1 MSHIIAAVLF
11 TGLVFY
17 IAALYESAQ
26 LALLG
31 CCMAGLVL
39 ASSALVVYRLWAVEV
54 KLSGAFALAEANQPF
69 SVPFVVRA
77 KRPMLGKARL
87 LVQME
92 VRRLPGGRA
101 SRTWVELEAPHAGEM
116 HVRRLLH
123 LRCAGGY
130 EYRMRRV
137 RVYDWTGLLFLGRRV
152 TGRQVTHLLPA
163 VHEVP
168 LKISASVRG
177 FFGEA
182 EVYDDVRGGH
192 DASETFRI
200 REYIPGDR
208 LQNIHWKLTAKTGE
222 LMVREHSQ
230 PKGCPIVLLLGAQ
243 DGRERDEQF
252 DRFLQIAASLSFA
265 LMDAECPHIV
275 SWYDSGEERAVRTRV
290 DDEADFY
297 EWQLYY
303 MESAS
308 AKKDV
313 YENIEECYMQAYRSQ
328 PLLHRL
334 RLDADLKLYVD
345 GAPVYAFA
353 KNGDTAKELEALELY
368 I

>member
-39 ASSALVVYRLWAVEV
+39 ASSALVIYRLWAVEV

-69 SVPFVVRA
+69 SVPFVVRSG
-77 KRPMLGKARL
+77 RPMLGKARL

-92 VRRLPGGRA
+92 VRRLCGGRV
-101 SRTWVELEAPHAGEM
+101 SRTWVELEAPHTGEVHM
-116 HVRRLLH
+116 RHLLN

-137 RVYDWTGLLFLGRRV
+137 RVYDWTGLIFLGRSV
-152 TGRQVTHLLPA
+152 TGRQVTHLLPS

-168 LKISASVRG
+168 MKLSASVRG

-182 EVYDDVRGGH
+182 EVYDDLRGGH
-192 DASETFRI
+192 DPSETFQI
-200 REYIPGDR
+200 REYIPGDK
-208 LQNIHWKLTAKTGE
+208 LQNVHWKLTAKTNE
-222 LMVREHSQ
+222 LMVKEHSQ
-230 PKGCPIVLLLGAQ
+230 PKGCPVALLLGAQ
-243 DGRERDEQF
+243 AGHEGDEQF

-265 LMDAECPHIV
+265 LADAECPHIV
-275 SWYDSGEERAVRTRV
+275 SWYDGGEEQAVRIRV
-290 DDEADFY
+290 DDETDFY

-303 MESAS
+303 MESVS
-308 AKKDV
+308 AKKGAR
-313 YENIEECYMQAYRSQ
+313 ENIEECYMQSYRSQ

-345 GAPVYAFA
+345 GALVYAFA
-353 KNGDTAKELEALELY
+353 KNGDTAKELGALELY

>member
-31 CCMAGLVL
+31 CCMAGIVLVSVVL
-39 ASSALVVYRLWAVEV
+39 AAYRLWGVEV
-54 KLSGAFALAEANQPF
+54 ELSGAFALAEADQPF
-69 SVPFVVRA
+69 PVPFVVRA

-92 VRRLPGGRA
+92 VRRLPGGRV
-101 SRTWVELEAPHAGEM
+101 SRTWVELEAPHAGEVHM
-116 HVRRLLH
+116 RRLLN

-137 RVYDWTGLLFLGRRV
+137 RIYDWTGLIFLGKSV
-152 TGRQVTHLLPA
+152 TGRRVTHLLPS

-168 LKISASVRG
+168 LKLSASVRG

-182 EVYDDVRGGH
+182 EVYDDLRGGH
-192 DASETFRI
+192 DPSETFQI
-200 REYIPGDR
+200 REYIPGDK
-208 LQNIHWKLTAKTGE
+208 LQNVHWKLTAKTNE
-222 LMVREHSQ
+222 LMVKEHSQ
-230 PKGCPIVLLLGAQ
+230 PKGCPVVLLLGAQ
-243 DGRERDEQF
+243 AGHEGDEQF

-265 LMDAECPHIV
+265 LVDAECPHIV
-275 SWYDSGEERAVRTRV
+275 SWYDGGEEQAVRTRV

-308 AKKDV
+308 TTKDACAD
-313 YENIEECYMQAYRSQ
+313 IEECYMQAYHRE

-334 RLDADLKLYVD
+334 RLTADLKLYVD